1 MKEKICENLR
11 CRRHLRH
18 LRANKILVLNQL
30 NKMKNL
36 ITTALMLTL
45 GMSAMAQKSISQNI
59 NENNGKMTIH
69 VESSENGKKEVF
81 DKTYNVE
88 GMSESE
94 KDRLINR
101 ITDSLSNGSGD
112 GRNRQFKMKIDRS
125 ESRHRD
131 SDDDSDRPFSL
142 NSPQGK
148 TKKRVEIYK
157 DGKRIEKNS
166 DGDDDLTI
174 FFKDFG
180 NDMER
185 RFKNFDEKKMFSSI
199 EPMVKDFKFKFD
211 GDLKDFDFLNESK
224 TVKALKI
231 YPNKPFD
238 NKLNLKFHAP
248 AKGDVNVIVTDI
260 NGKEVGSQKFK
271 DFQGDFMGQVDLK
284 KNVKGTVF
292 VTVTQGE
299 DGTSKRVVIE

>member
-1 MKEKICENLR
+1 MKSI
-11 CRRHLRH
+11 
-18 LRANKILVLNQL
+18 
-30 NKMKNL
+30 
-36 ITTALMLTL
+36 ITTALMLTF

-59 NENNGKMTIH
+59 DEKDGKLRIH

-81 DKTYNVE
+81 ERNYDIK
-88 GMSESE
+88 GMSQDD
-94 KDRLINR
+94 KDKLINR
-101 ITDSLSNGSGD
+101 VTDSLWTASGD
-112 GRNRQFKMKIDRS
+112 AEGSRKQIRIKVDRNEDR
-125 ESRHRD
+125 RMD
-131 SDDDSDRPFSL
+131 SDDLPFSL

-148 TKKRVEIYK
+148 TKKRIEVYK
-157 DGKRIEKNS
+157 DGKRIEKDLKG
-166 DGDDDLTI
+166 DGDDDFTL

-180 NDMER
+180 NDMEKK
-185 RFKNFDEKKMFSSI
+185 FKNFDHKEMFSSI
-199 EPMVKDFKFKFD
+199 EPMVKNFKFKFD
-211 GDLKDFDFLNESK
+211 GDMKDFDFLNESK

-248 AKGDVNVIVTDI
+248 EKGDVNVIVTDI
-260 NGKEVGSQKFK
+260 NGKEIGSQKFK

>member
-1 MKEKICENLR
+1 
-11 CRRHLRH
+11 
-18 LRANKILVLNQL
+18 
-30 NKMKNL
+30 MKNI

-59 NENNGKMTIH
+59 DEKNGKMIIH
-69 VESSENGKKEVF
+69 IESSENGKKEVF
-81 DKTYNVE
+81 DKSYDVE
-88 GMSESE
+88 GMSDSQ
-94 KDRLINR
+94 KDRLINH
-101 ITDSLSNGSGD
+101 ITDSLSNPLGE
-112 GRNRQFKMKIDRS
+112 GRNKQFKLKIDRYDN
-125 ESRHRD
+125 RGRD
-131 SDDDSDRPFSL
+131 SDDDPNHPFSL

-148 TKKRVEIYK
+148 SKKKMQIYK
-157 DGKRIEKNS
+157 DGKRIEK
-166 DGDDDLTI
+166 DWDDDELRTY
-174 FFKDFG
+174 FKDFG
-180 NDMER
+180 KNMETQMGYL
-185 RFKNFDEKKMFSSI
+185 DLESKKWISSLD
-199 EPMVKDFKFKFD
+199 PMMKDLKGKLKFEID
-211 GDLKDFDFLNESK
+211 RDLKDFDFLNESK

-248 AKGDVNVIVTDI
+248 VKGDVNVIVTDI

>member
-1 MKEKICENLR
+1 VPIF
-11 CRRHLRH
+11 
-18 LRANKILVLNQL
+18 ILVLNQL
-30 NKMKNL
+30 YKMKNI
-36 ITTALMLTL
+36 ITTALLLTM

-69 VESSENGKKEVF
+69 IESSEKGKKEVF
-81 DKTYNVE
+81 DRSYNVE
-88 GMSESE
+88 GMSDTE
-94 KDRLINR
+94 KEKLISR
-101 ITDSLSNGSGD
+101 VTDSLWTASGD
-112 GRNRQFKMKIDRS
+112 GDRKQFKIKIDKNIDRNS
-125 ESRHRD
+125 
-131 SDDDSDRPFSL
+131 DDSDNDHPFSL

-148 TKKRVEIYK
+148 SKRRVQIYK
-157 DGKRIEKNS
+157 DGKRIEKDM
-166 DGDDDLTI
+166 DGDGDNDVTI

-180 NDMER
+180 NDMEKT
-185 RFKNFDEKKMFSSI
+185 FKNFDEKKMFSSI
-199 EPMVKDFKFKFD
+199 EPMMKNFKGNFNFD
-211 GDLKDFDFLNESK
+211 MKDFDFMNESK

-248 AKGDVNVIVTDI
+248 EKGDVNVIVTDI

>member
-1 MKEKICENLR
+1 
-11 CRRHLRH
+11 
-18 LRANKILVLNQL
+18 
-30 NKMKNL
+30 MKNI
-36 ITTALMLTL
+36 ITTALMLTM

-69 VESSENGKKEVF
+69 IESSEKGKKEVF
-81 DKTYNVE
+81 EKSYNVE
-88 GMSESE
+88 GMSDTE
-94 KDRLINR
+94 KEKLISR
-101 ITDSLSNGSGD
+101 VTDSLWTASGD
-112 GRNRQFKMKIDRS
+112 GDRKQFKIKIDKNIDRN
-125 ESRHRD
+125 
-131 SDDDSDRPFSL
+131 SDDDDHPFSL

-148 TKKRVEIYK
+148 SRKKVQIYK
-157 DGKRIEKNS
+157 DGKRIEKDV
-166 DGDDDLTI
+166 DGDGDNDMTI

-180 NDMER
+180 NDMEKT
-185 RFKNFDEKKMFSSI
+185 FKNFDEKKMFSSI
-199 EPMVKDFKFKFD
+199 EPMVKDFKFKFN
-211 GDLKDFDFLNESK
+211 GDMKDFDFMNESK

-248 AKGDVNVIVTDI
+248 EKGDVNVIVTDI

>member
-1 MKEKICENLR
+1 M
-11 CRRHLRH
+11 
-18 LRANKILVLNQL
+18 
-30 NKMKNL
+30 
-36 ITTALMLTL
+36 

-81 DKTYNVE
+81 DKSYNIE
-88 GMSESE
+88 GMSDLE
-94 KDRLINR
+94 KDKLINR
-101 ITDSLSNGSGD
+101 ITDSLSNSSGD
-112 GRNRQFKMKIDRS
+112 GNNKQLKIKIDRYNN
-125 ESRHRD
+125 RHTD
-131 SDDDSDRPFSL
+131 SDDDSNHPFSL

-148 TKKRVEIYK
+148 QRKKVQIYK
-157 DGKRIEKNS
+157 DGKRIDKDL
-166 DGDDDLTI
+166 DGDGDNDVTM
-174 FFKDFG
+174 FFKNFG
-180 NDMER
+180 DDMER
-185 RFKNFDEKKMFSSI
+185 KFKNFDEKKMFSSI
-199 EPMVKDFKFKFD
+199 EPMMKNFKGNFD
-211 GDLKDFDFLNESK
+211 IDMKDFDFLNESK
-224 TVKALKI
+224 TVKALKV

-248 AKGDVNVIVTDI
+248 EKGDINVIVTDI

-292 VTVTQGE
+292 ITVTQGD

>member
-1 MKEKICENLR
+1 
-11 CRRHLRH
+11 
-18 LRANKILVLNQL
+18 
-30 NKMKNL
+30 MKNI

-59 NENNGKMTIH
+59 DEKNGKMIIH
-69 VESSENGKKEVF
+69 IESSENGKKEVF
-81 DKTYNVE
+81 DKSYNVE
-88 GMSESE
+88 GMSDSE

-101 ITDSLSNGSGD
+101 ITDSLSNPLGE
-112 GRNRQFKMKIDRS
+112 GRNKQFKLKIDRYDN
-125 ESRHRD
+125 RDRD
-131 SDDDSDRPFSL
+131 SDDDSNHPFSL

-148 TKKRVEIYK
+148 SKKKMQIYK
-157 DGKRIEKNS
+157 DGKRIEKDL
-166 DGDDDLTI
+166 DGDGDNDVTI
-174 FFKDFG
+174 FFKNFG
-180 NDMER
+180 DDMEK
-185 RFKNFDEKKMFSSI
+185 RFKNFDEKKMLSSI
-199 EPMVKDFKFKFD
+199 EPMIKNFKGNFD
-211 GDLKDFDFLNESK
+211 VDLKDFDFLNESK

-248 AKGDVNVIVTDI
+248 VKGDVNVIVTDI

>member
-1 MKEKICENLR
+1 MKSI
-11 CRRHLRH
+11 
-18 LRANKILVLNQL
+18 
-30 NKMKNL
+30 
-36 ITTALMLTL
+36 ITTALMLTF

-59 NENNGKMTIH
+59 DEKDGKLRIH

-81 DKTYNVE
+81 ERNYDVK
-88 GMSESE
+88 GMSQDD
-94 KDRLINR
+94 KDKLINR
-101 ITDSLSNGSGD
+101 VTDSLWTASGD
-112 GRNRQFKMKIDRS
+112 AEGSRKQIRIKVDRNEDR
-125 ESRHRD
+125 RMD
-131 SDDDSDRPFSL
+131 SDDLPFSL

-148 TKKRVEIYK
+148 TKKRIEVYK
-157 DGKRIEKNS
+157 DGKRIEKDLKG
-166 DGDDDLTI
+166 DGDDDFTL

-180 NDMER
+180 NDMEKK
-185 RFKNFDEKKMFSSI
+185 FKNFDHKEMFSSI
-199 EPMVKDFKFKFD
+199 EPMVKNFKFKFD
-211 GDLKDFDFLNESK
+211 GDMKDFDFLNESK

-248 AKGDVNVIVTDI
+248 EKGDVNVIVTDI
-260 NGKEVGSQKFK
+260 NGKEIGSQKFK

>member
-1 MKEKICENLR
+1 
-11 CRRHLRH
+11 
-18 LRANKILVLNQL
+18 
-30 NKMKNL
+30 MKNI
-36 ITTALMLTL
+36 ITTALMLTM
-45 GMSAMAQKSISQNI
+45 GMSAIAQKSISQNI

-69 VESSENGKKEVF
+69 IESSENGKKEVF
-81 DKTYNVE
+81 DKSYNVE
-88 GMSESE
+88 GMSDAE
-94 KDRLINR
+94 KEKLISR
-101 ITDSLSNGSGD
+101 VTDSLWTASGD
-112 GRNRQFKMKIDRS
+112 GDRKQFKIKIDKNIDRNS
-125 ESRHRD
+125 ND
-131 SDDDSDRPFSL
+131 FDDNDRPFSL

-148 TKKRVEIYK
+148 SKKKVQIYK
-157 DGKRIEKNS
+157 DGKRIEKDV
-166 DGDDDLTI
+166 DGDGDNDVTI

-180 NDMER
+180 DDMEK

-199 EPMVKDFKFKFD
+199 EPMVKNFQGNFD
-211 GDLKDFDFLNESK
+211 LDLKDFDFLNESK

-284 KNVKGTVF
+284 KNVKGTIF

>member
-1 MKEKICENLR
+1 
-11 CRRHLRH
+11 
-18 LRANKILVLNQL
+18 
-30 NKMKNL
+30 MKNI
-36 ITTALMLTL
+36 ITTALMLTF

-59 NENNGKMTIH
+59 DEKDGKLRIH

-81 DKTYNVE
+81 ERNYDVK
-88 GMSESE
+88 GMSQDD
-94 KDRLINR
+94 KDKLINR
-101 ITDSLSNGSGD
+101 VTDSLWTTSGD
-112 GRNRQFKMKIDRS
+112 AEGSRKQIRIKVDRNEDR
-125 ESRHRD
+125 RMD
-131 SDDDSDRPFSL
+131 SDDDRPFSL

-148 TKKRVEIYK
+148 SKKKMYIYK
-157 DGKRIEKNS
+157 DGKKIEKDL
-166 DGDDDLTI
+166 DGDSNDDLTI

-180 NDMER
+180 NDMEKK
-185 RFKNFDEKKMFSSI
+185 FKNFDEKKMFSSI
-199 EPMVKDFKFKFD
+199 EPMMKNFQGNFNLDM
-211 GDLKDFDFLNESK
+211 KDFDFLNESK

-248 AKGDVNVIVTDI
+248 EKGDVNVIVTDI

-299 DGTSKRVVIE
+299 DGTAKRVVIE

>member
-1 MKEKICENLR
+1 
-11 CRRHLRH
+11 
-18 LRANKILVLNQL
+18 
-30 NKMKNL
+30 MKNI
-36 ITTALMLTL
+36 ITTALVLTL

-59 NENNGKMTIH
+59 DEKNGKMTIH
-69 VESSENGKKEVF
+69 IESSENGKKEVF
-81 DKTYNVE
+81 DKSYNVE
-88 GMSESE
+88 GMSDSE
-94 KDRLINR
+94 KDKLINR
-101 ITDSLSNGSGD
+101 ITDSLSNSSGE
-112 GRNRQFKMKIDRS
+112 GRNKQFKIKIDRYDN
-125 ESRHRD
+125 RHVD
-131 SDDDSDRPFSL
+131 SDDSDRPFSL

-148 TKKRVEIYK
+148 PKKRIQIYK
-157 DGKRIEKNS
+157 DGKRIEKDS
-166 DGDDDLTI
+166 DGDDDVTI

-185 RFKNFDEKKMFSSI
+185 RFKNFDEKKMLSSI
-199 EPMVKDFKFKFD
+199 EPMIKDFRGNFNID
-211 GDLKDFDFLNESK
+211 MKDFDFLNESK

-248 AKGDVNVIVTDI
+248 VKGDVNVLVTDI

-299 DGTSKRVVIE
+299 DGTAKRVVIE

>member
-1 MKEKICENLR
+1 
-11 CRRHLRH
+11 
-18 LRANKILVLNQL
+18 
-30 NKMKNL
+30 MKNI
-36 ITTALMLTL
+36 ITTALMLTC

-59 NENNGKMTIH
+59 DEKDGKLRIH

-81 DKTYNVE
+81 ERNYDVKGMNQDDKDKLV
-88 GMSESE
+88 
-94 KDRLINR
+94 NR
-101 ITDSLSNGSGD
+101 VTDSLWTASGD
-112 GRNRQFKMKIDRS
+112 AEGSRKQIRIKVDRNEDRNIN
-125 ESRHRD
+125 
-131 SDDDSDRPFSL
+131 SDDDRPFSL

-148 TKKRVEIYK
+148 SKKKMYIYK
-157 DGKRIEKNS
+157 DGKKIEKDL
-166 DGDDDLTI
+166 DGDSNDDLTI
-174 FFKDFG
+174 FFKNFG
-180 NDMER
+180 NDMEKT
-185 RFKNFDEKKMFSSI
+185 FKNFDEKKMFSSI
-199 EPMVKDFKFKFD
+199 EPMMKNFQGNINLDM
-211 GDLKDFDFLNESK
+211 KDFDFLNESK

-248 AKGDVNVIVTDI
+248 EKGDVNVIVTDI
-260 NGKEVGSQKFK
+260 NGKEIGSQKFK

>member
-1 MKEKICENLR
+1 
-11 CRRHLRH
+11 
-18 LRANKILVLNQL
+18 
-30 NKMKNL
+30 MKNI

-59 NENNGKMTIH
+59 DEKNGKMIIH
-69 VESSENGKKEVF
+69 IESSENGKKEVF
-81 DKTYNVE
+81 DKSYNVE
-88 GMSESE
+88 GMSDSQ
-94 KDRLINR
+94 KDRLINH
-101 ITDSLSNGSGD
+101 ITDSLSNPLGE
-112 GRNRQFKMKIDRS
+112 GRNKQFKLKIDRYDN
-125 ESRHRD
+125 RDRD
-131 SDDDSDRPFSL
+131 SDDDSNHPFSL

-148 TKKRVEIYK
+148 SKKKMQIYK
-157 DGKRIEKNS
+157 DGKRIEKDL
-166 DGDDDLTI
+166 DGDGDNDVTI
-174 FFKDFG
+174 FFKNFG
-180 NDMER
+180 DDMEK
-185 RFKNFDEKKMFSSI
+185 RFKNFDEKKMLSSI
-199 EPMVKDFKFKFD
+199 EPMMKNFKGNLD
-211 GDLKDFDFLNESK
+211 VDLKDFDFLNESK

-248 AKGDVNVIVTDI
+248 VKGDVNVFVTDI

-271 DFQGDFMGQVDLK
+271 DFQGDFIGQVDLK

>member
-1 MKEKICENLR
+1 
-11 CRRHLRH
+11 
-18 LRANKILVLNQL
+18 
-30 NKMKNL
+30 MKNI

-59 NENNGKMTIH
+59 DEKNGKMTIH
-69 VESSENGKKEVF
+69 VESSDNGKKEVF
-81 DKTYNVE
+81 DKSYNVE

-101 ITDSLSNGSGD
+101 ITDSLSNSSGE
-112 GRNRQFKMKIDRS
+112 GKNKQFKIKIDRY
-125 ESRHRD
+125 ENRHSD
-131 SDDDSDRPFSL
+131 SDDDRPFSL

-148 TKKRVEIYK
+148 SKKKVQIYK
-157 DGKRIEKNS
+157 DGKRIEKDLDS
-166 DGDDDLTI
+166 DGDNDVTL
-174 FFKDFG
+174 FFKDFSD
-180 NDMER
+180 DMEKK
-185 RFKNFDEKKMFSSI
+185 FKNFDEKKMFSSI
-199 EPMVKDFKFKFD
+199 EPMMKNFKGNFD
-211 GDLKDFDFLNESK
+211 IDMKDFDFLNESK

-248 AKGDVNVIVTDI
+248 EKGDVNVIVTDI

-284 KNVKGTVF
+284 KSVKGTIF

-299 DGTSKRVVIE
+299 DGTAKRVVIE

>member
-1 MKEKICENLR
+1 
-11 CRRHLRH
+11 
-18 LRANKILVLNQL
+18 
-30 NKMKNL
+30 MKNI

-69 VESSENGKKEVF
+69 IESSENGKKEVF
-81 DKTYNVE
+81 DKSYNVE
-88 GMSESE
+88 GMSDSE

-101 ITDSLSNGSGD
+101 ITDSLSNSSGD
-112 GRNRQFKMKIDRS
+112 GRNKQFKIKIDRFDNK
-125 ESRHRD
+125 HTD

-148 TKKRVEIYK
+148 SKKKMQIYK
-157 DGKRIEKNS
+157 DGKRIDKDL
-166 DGDDDLTI
+166 DGDGDNDITM
-174 FFKDFG
+174 FFKNFG
-180 NDMER
+180 DDMEKK
-185 RFKNFDEKKMFSSI
+185 FKNFDEKKMFSSI
-199 EPMVKDFKFKFD
+199 EPMVKNFQGNFD
-211 GDLKDFDFLNESK
+211 LDMKDFDFLNESK

-248 AKGDVNVIVTDI
+248 VKGDVNVIVTDI

>member
-1 MKEKICENLR
+1 
-11 CRRHLRH
+11 
-18 LRANKILVLNQL
+18 
-30 NKMKNL
+30 MKNI

-59 NENNGKMTIH
+59 DEKNGKMIIH
-69 VESSENGKKEVF
+69 IESSENGKKEVF
-81 DKTYNVE
+81 DKSYNVE
-88 GMSESE
+88 GMSDSE

-101 ITDSLSNGSGD
+101 ITDSLSNPLGE
-112 GRNRQFKMKIDRS
+112 GRNKQFKLKIDRYDN
-125 ESRHRD
+125 RDRD
-131 SDDDSDRPFSL
+131 SDDDSNHPFSL

-148 TKKRVEIYK
+148 SKKKMQIYK
-157 DGKRIEKNS
+157 DGKRIEKDL
-166 DGDDDLTI
+166 DGDGDNDVTI
-174 FFKDFG
+174 FFKNFG
-180 NDMER
+180 DDMEK
-185 RFKNFDEKKMFSSI
+185 RFKNFDDKKMLSSI
-199 EPMVKDFKFKFD
+199 EPMIKNFKGNLD
-211 GDLKDFDFLNESK
+211 VDLKDFDFLNESK

-248 AKGDVNVIVTDI
+248 VKGDVNVIVTDI

-271 DFQGDFMGQVDLK
+271 DFQGDFIGQVDLK

>member
-1 MKEKICENLR
+1 
-11 CRRHLRH
+11 
-18 LRANKILVLNQL
+18 
-30 NKMKNL
+30 MKNI

-45 GMSAMAQKSISQNI
+45 GMSAMAQKSTSQNI
-59 NENNGKMTIH
+59 DEKDGKLRIH

-81 DKTYNVE
+81 ERNYDVK
-88 GMSESE
+88 GMSQDE

-101 ITDSLSNGSGD
+101 VTDSLLTASGNDEGSRKHVRIKVD
-112 GRNRQFKMKIDRS
+112 RTETRDRN
-125 ESRHRD
+125 
-131 SDDDSDRPFSL
+131 SDDGDRPFSL

-148 TKKRVEIYK
+148 TKKKMQIYR
-157 DGKRIEKNS
+157 DGKRIEKDV
-166 DGDDDLTI
+166 DGDGDNDVTI
-174 FFKDFG
+174 FFKDLG
-180 NDMER
+180 DDMER

-199 EPMVKDFKFKFD
+199 EPMMKNFKGNFD
-211 GDLKDFDFLNESK
+211 MDLKDFDFMNESK

>member
-1 MKEKICENLR
+1 
-11 CRRHLRH
+11 
-18 LRANKILVLNQL
+18 
-30 NKMKNL
+30 MKNI

-59 NENNGKMTIH
+59 DEKNGKMIIH
-69 VESSENGKKEVF
+69 IESSENGKKEVF
-81 DKTYNVE
+81 DKSYNVE
-88 GMSESE
+88 GMSDSQ
-94 KDRLINR
+94 KDRLINH
-101 ITDSLSNGSGD
+101 ITDSLSNPLGE
-112 GRNRQFKMKIDRS
+112 GRNKQFKLKIDRYDN
-125 ESRHRD
+125 RGRD
-131 SDDDSDRPFSL
+131 SHDDSNHPFSL

-148 TKKRVEIYK
+148 SKKKVQIYK
-157 DGKRIEKNS
+157 DGKRIEK
-166 DGDDDLTI
+166 DWDDDELRTY
-174 FFKDFG
+174 FKDFG
-180 NDMER
+180 KNMETQMGYL
-185 RFKNFDEKKMFSSI
+185 DLESKKWISSLD
-199 EPMVKDFKFKFD
+199 PMMKDLKGKLKFEID
-211 GDLKDFDFLNESK
+211 RDLKDFDFLNESK

>member
-1 MKEKICENLR
+1 
-11 CRRHLRH
+11 
-18 LRANKILVLNQL
+18 
-30 NKMKNL
+30 MKNI
-36 ITTALMLTL
+36 ITTALMLTC

-59 NENNGKMTIH
+59 DEKDGKLRIH

-81 DKTYNVE
+81 ERNYDVK
-88 GMSESE
+88 GMSQND
-94 KDRLINR
+94 KDKLINR
-101 ITDSLSNGSGD
+101 VTDSLWTASGD
-112 GRNRQFKMKIDRS
+112 AEGSRKQIRIKVDRNEDR
-125 ESRHRD
+125 RID
-131 SDDDSDRPFSL
+131 SDDDLPFSL
-142 NSPQGK
+142 NFPQGK
-148 TKKRVEIYK
+148 TKKRIEIYK
-157 DGKRIEKNS
+157 DGKRIEKDL
-166 DGDDDLTI
+166 DGDSNDDLTI

-180 NDMER
+180 NDMEKK
-185 RFKNFDEKKMFSSI
+185 FKNFDHKEMFSSI
-199 EPMVKDFKFKFD
+199 EPMVKNFKFKFD
-211 GDLKDFDFLNESK
+211 GDMKDFDFLNESK

-248 AKGDVNVIVTDI
+248 EKGDVNVIVTDI

>member
-1 MKEKICENLR
+1 
-11 CRRHLRH
+11 
-18 LRANKILVLNQL
+18 
-30 NKMKNL
+30 MKNI
-36 ITTALMLTL
+36 ITTALMLTF

-59 NENNGKMTIH
+59 DEKDGKLRIH

-81 DKTYNVE
+81 ERNYDVKGMNQDDKDKLV
-88 GMSESE
+88 
-94 KDRLINR
+94 NR
-101 ITDSLSNGSGD
+101 VTDSLWTASGD
-112 GRNRQFKMKIDRS
+112 AEGSRKQIRIKVDRNEDRNINL
-125 ESRHRD
+125 
-131 SDDDSDRPFSL
+131 DDNRPFSL

-148 TKKRVEIYK
+148 SKKKVYIYK
-157 DGKRIEKNS
+157 DGKKIEKDL
-166 DGDDDLTI
+166 DGDSNDDLTI

-180 NDMER
+180 NDMEKT
-185 RFKNFDEKKMFSSI
+185 FKNFDEKKMFSSI
-199 EPMVKDFKFKFD
+199 EPMMKNFQGNINLDM
-211 GDLKDFDFLNESK
+211 KDFDFLNESK
-224 TVKALKI
+224 TIKALKI

-248 AKGDVNVIVTDI
+248 EKGDVNVIVTDI

-299 DGTSKRVVIE
+299 DGTAKRVVIE